1 MFKRITSLIS
11 VIKPSGTVHP
21 MYNTFIKFSFASNVL
36 SSTQNTLSTH
46 SMLCATTQ
54 ASTALAMSINF
65 IGKDL
70 IGQMGSLYFM
80 NKLGSISDKN
90 PKSFINKSLGIEQA
104 CVFVESLTPILPL
117 NLFLP
122 IASSA
127 NVCKN
132 ISFASFGS
140 TNARI
145 MNKMGT
151 SNIGEMYTKLTII
164 NTLAS
169 SIGMGVAGI
178 IIAVVPEHEY
188 RAILI
193 PIIGF
198 LRVKLYKKAI
208 QAIDE

>member
-1 MFKRITSLIS
+1 MSI
-11 VIKPSGTVHP
+11 IKPSGTVHP
-21 MYNTFIKFSFASNVL
+21 MYNTFIKYSFVSNVL

-54 ASTALAMSINF
+54 SSTALAMSINF

-70 IGQMGSLYFM
+70 IGQLGSLYFM
-80 NKLGSISDKN
+80 NKLGAISDKN
-90 PKSFINKSLGIEQA
+90 PKSFVNKSLGIEQV
-104 CVFVESLTPILPL
+104 CVFAESLTPILPL
-117 NLFLP
+117 PLFLP

-151 SNIGEMYTKLTII
+151 ENIGEMYTKLTII

-169 SIGMGVAGI
+169 SVGMGVAGVL
-178 IIAVVPEHEY
+178 IAVVPEHEY

-193 PIIGF
+193 PVIGY
-198 LRVKLYKKAI
+198 LRVKFYKKAI
-208 QAIDE
+208 HAIETED